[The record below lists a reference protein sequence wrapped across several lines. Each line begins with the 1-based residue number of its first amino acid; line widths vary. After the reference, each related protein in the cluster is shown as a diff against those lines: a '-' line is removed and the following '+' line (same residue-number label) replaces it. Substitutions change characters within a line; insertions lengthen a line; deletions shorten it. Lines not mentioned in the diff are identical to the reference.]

1 MKHARANYAIFTKL
15 VKLQDERNLFEFIS
29 MQIEGFGQ
37 TFMKFIDS
45 SDV

>member
-1 MKHARANYAIFTKL
+1 MQGQIMPYLQNWLNCKMK
-15 VKLQDERNLFEFIS
+15 RNLFEFIS

-37 TFMKFIDS
+37 TFKKFIDS